1 MTGAELAKKTAH
13 EAITIHKQLYI
24 KLYRAAFG
32 NTPDCLSCTKKRDF
46 KRFQDYY
53 LGDKKNSTFDS
64 KFINKKIQKM
74 EERKYVLKRKFNSTI
89 LSYTDKKGVL
99 TRFYGRNI
107 NDRLASEFLKNKTKQ
122 SDEEKKLMFEVMPEV
137 VKAKSKKTTK
147 SKEPAKSK
155 ESKKDKEPAKA
166 KAKENKEV
174 K

>member
-64 KFINKKIQKM
+64 KFINKKIQEM

-137 VKAKSKKTTK
+137 GKTKSKKTAKSKEATK
-147 SKEPAKSK
+147 SKEPVK
-155 ESKKDKEPAKA
+155 KEPVKD
-166 KAKENKEV
+166 KENKEV

>member
-24 KLYRAAFG
+24 KLYRVAFG

-64 KFINKKIQKM
+64 KFINKKIQEM

-137 VKAKSKKTTK
+137 GKTKSKKTAKSKEATK
-147 SKEPAKSK
+147 SKEPVK
-155 ESKKDKEPAKA
+155 KEPVKD
-166 KAKENKEV
+166 KENKEV